1 MGHNTSQGL
10 CKTNSGLMV
19 VVYFTTP
26 SSDGQ
31 SLFMV
36 DILMP
41 MLAYR
46 SNSLLGLDCVVLLR
60 RPPLDGGQKP

>member
-1 MGHNTSQGL
+1 
-10 CKTNSGLMV
+10 
-19 VVYFTTP
+19 
-26 SSDGQ
+26 
-31 SLFMV
+31 MV